1 MPKQE
6 LDGVELFNLSLS
18 IVGTVL
24 RDGDH
29 SVKELAELFEVSEAA
44 IKKAVLAVANSED
57 LKNYETHFYVD
68 LEELDDGYV
77 SLSQGMSPLSEPPV
91 LSRRQLSSI
100 AIGLDYL
107 AAIPQFS
114 ADADLESLRS
124 LISESSP
131 AAVTGHTP
139 NRLSDQV
146 GLLQEAIGTGY
157 AVDCEY
163 VNQTAERSSRTI
175 DPLRIDFIGRRHYL
189 RGFCRNSDQ
198 LRAFRLDRIQSIQ
211 ITDSPV
217 SDKAKSQAIPEEV
230 FGEVTQETM
239 VEISAHPEAAEI
251 FWNFPVAGQT
261 KAQQGE
267 ISGSIMVG
275 NLAALGRHVAK
286 YGGMVRVIGPE
297 SAKDAVRA
305 FAERALGGARPPGDE
320 D

>member
-114 ADADLESLRS
+114 ADTDLESLRS

-139 NRLSDQV
+139 NR
-146 GLLQEAIGTGY
+146 
-157 AVDCEY
+157 VDCEY

-189 RGFCRNSDQ
+189 RGYCRNSGQ

-217 SDKAKSQAIPEEV
+217 SDKAKSQVIPEEV

-286 YGGMVRVIGPE
+286 YGGMGRVIGPE

-305 FAERALGGARPPGDE
+305 FAERALGGARPPGYE